1 MCRHF
6 GWIGQARTLH
16 ELFFDAGYGLPRQ
29 AKVPRWQ
36 RVGLVNKDGFGAGWF
51 PAGSAG
57 NTERY
62 RTTIPIWD
70 DGVFPMLAREVVSS
84 CVLGAVRAASPGMPI
99 EKNANAPFTNGRCML
114 SLNGHLNVDKV
125 RPLLDS
131 GCEPESSCDAA
142 VLAALLW
149 QRLNTG
155 LTLPDALVSL
165 LRDVVE
171 LDSGA
176 CLNML
181 ATDGARV
188 VATAWGETLCYRKEA
203 AGVFVAS
210 EPHDEEDGW
219 IGVADKTA
227 VIADAW
233 EVQLRPI
240 PPDGPLSAEVD
251 PAAAPRCG
259 PAGIPT
265 DVRCPGERQSIP
277 AELQVLPC

>member
-16 ELFFDAGYGLPRQ
+16 ELFFEAGYGLPRQ
-29 AKVPRWQ
+29 AKIPRWQ

-57 NTERY
+57 KSERY

-70 DGVFPMLAREVVSS
+70 DGVFPVLAREVASS

-99 EKNANAPFTNGRCML
+99 EENANAPFTNGRCML
-114 SLNGHLNVDKV
+114 SLNGHLNVAKV
-125 RPLLDS
+125 RPLLGS
-131 GCEPESSCDAA
+131 GREPESSCDAA
-142 VLAALLW
+142 LLAALLW

-155 LTLPDALVSL
+155 VELPEALVSL
-165 LRDVVE
+165 VRDVVE
-171 LDSGA
+171 RDSGA

-203 AGVFVAS
+203 AGVLVAS
-210 EPHDEEDGW
+210 EPHTEDDGW
-219 IGVADKTA
+219 IGLEDKTA
-227 VIADAW
+227 VIADARGI
-233 EVQLRPI
+233 ELPI
-240 PPDGPLSAEVD
+240 DTP
-251 PAAAPRCG
+251 
-259 PAGIPT
+259 
-265 DVRCPGERQSIP
+265 
-277 AELQVLPC
+277 

>member
-16 ELFFDAGYGLPRQ
+16 ELFFEAGYGLPRQ
-29 AKVPRWQ
+29 ARIPRWQ
-36 RVGLVNKDGFGAGWF
+36 RVGLVNRDGFGVGWF
-51 PAGSAG
+51 RAGGAG

-70 DGVFPMLAREVVSS
+70 DGVFPTLAREVASS

-99 EKNANAPFTNGRCML
+99 ETNANAPFTNGRCML

-125 RPLLDS
+125 RPLLGS
-131 GCEPESSCDAA
+131 GGEPESSCDAA
-142 VLAALLW
+142 LLAALLW
-149 QRLNTG
+149 QRLNAG
-155 LTLPDALVSL
+155 LNLPEALVSL

-171 LDSGA
+171 LDPRA

-188 VATAWGETLCYRKEA
+188 VATAWGETLCYRKES
-203 AGVFVAS
+203 AGVLIAS
-210 EPHDEEDGW
+210 EPHDDENGW
-219 IGVADKTA
+219 IGVEDKTA

-233 EVQLRPI
+233 DIELHSI
-240 PPDGPLSAEVD
+240 PQDGPFSAEVN
-251 PAAAPRCG
+251 PAIAPRG
-259 PAGIPT
+259 MSAEIAT
-265 DVRCPGERQSIP
+265 NVRSPNERKSIP
-277 AELQVLPC
+277 AELQAAQF